1 MIQRYKNMRGRLLG
15 LCLVILAVVSCTYDY
30 FEDENNFKIYIP
42 QIKEGSVENVL
53 VAIHDASGSHC
64 YTRFIKGPFDPNTI
78 GRDGILRFKLPW
90 GYGYKVSAFANV
102 DETCYDSGHP
112 HQNSHVSEPL
122 LGNAGK
128 VHTPGPDFRV
138 VLQDEI
144 TVYPMDHPLGAVP
157 DTVNLAKDS
166 VYKASV
172 LCEFHEL
179 PAAVARIDI
188 QYKGVGTHMCYD
200 GYYRRPTDGY
210 VLSSHDVASAAG
222 SVFTTGP
229 DHIFPSEGTH
239 YMDPDRGVRE
249 PMDLVVRFYDAGGGI
264 MGEFSGF
271 DPANPPTVT
280 DPDGNAVPWDFYLDP
295 RHQVKFVFKGFFV
308 FSVEL
313 VGWGDIEQGEV
324 TPM

>member
-1 MIQRYKNMRGRLLG
+1 MTGRLLG

-42 QIKEGSVENVL
+42 QLKDGTIDNVL
-53 VAIHDASGSHC
+53 VSIHDASGTHR

-90 GYGYKVSAFANV
+90 GEGYKVSAFANV
-102 DETCYDSGHP
+102 DEASCDMGKS
-112 HQNSHVSEPL
+112 HQDSHVSEPL
-122 LGNAGK
+122 LGNAGT
-128 VHTPGPDFRV
+128 VHTPGPNFRV
-138 VLQDEI
+138 VLQDGI
-144 TVYPMDHPLGAVP
+144 TSYPLGHP
-157 DTVNLAKDS
+157 ESNKLDTVNLAKDS

-172 LCEFHEL
+172 LCEFREL

-188 QYKGVGTHMCYD
+188 QYKSVGTHMGFD
-200 GYYRRPTDGY
+200 GSYRRPTGGY
-210 VLSSHDVASAAG
+210 VQSSYEVSSPGA
-222 SVFTTGP
+222 VFTTGP
-229 DHIFPSEGTH
+229 DHVFPSAGTH
-239 YMDPDRGVRE
+239 YAEPDRNTRE
-249 PMDLVVRFYDAGGGI
+249 PMDLVVRFYDANGGL

-271 DPANPPTVT
+271 DPDSPPTVT
-280 DPDGNAVPWDFYLDP
+280 DPNGNAVPWNFHLDP

-308 FSVEL
+308 FGVEL